1 MLMVMSANYFMTV
14 MIVLPVMPEFMN
26 RFVIFVMMLKS
37 VSFVSVSRPMT
48 IIMLFVMTPWGLIP
62 SAIIMR
68 PSLVSVAPVM
78 PGAEMFF
85 IDLFMMPVISAIRP
99 GITHK

>member
-1 MLMVMSANYFMTV
+1 MLMVMSANYFMAV

-37 VSFVSVSRPMT
+37 VSFGSMSRPMT
-48 IIMLFVMTPWGLIP
+48 IIAFFVMVPRGLIP
-62 SAIIMR
+62 SVTIVR
-68 PSLVSVAPVM
+68 PSVVSVAPVM

-85 IDLFMMPVISAIRP
+85 IDLFMIPLIFAIRP
-99 GITHK
+99 GSTHK